1 MSNYFLAKT
10 DPKVYSID
18 DFAKEKI
25 TTWDGVHN
33 FQAINIIK
41 QWQIGDLVLIYHS
54 QGENTIVGIAKV
66 ISSPKKNLEDTRPSW
81 VADLEL
87 IKIFEPAQRV
97 TLKQIK
103 ESGLF
108 ADFTLIKQPRLSTM
122 KCPLEFIDWLR
133 TQGLQI

>member
-1 MSNYFLAKT
+1 MPNYFLAKT
-10 DPKVYSID
+10 DPRVYSIE

-41 QWQIGDLVLIYHS
+41 QWQVGDFVLIYHS
-54 QGENTIVGIAKV
+54 QGESAIVGISKV
-66 ISSPKKNLEDTRPSW
+66 ISNPKENLKDTRPSW

-87 IKIFEPAQRV
+87 IKIFEPIQKI

-108 ADFTLIKQPRLSTM
+108 ADFPLIKQPRLSTM
-122 KCPLEFIDWLR
+122 KCSLEFINWLR